1 MISETVKNFFLQL
14 KDVFLNYNFL
24 SDTLDIL
31 VVAIIVYVVIVQMRK
46 TQAIQVVK
54 GIVLVAIMYAVVT
67 ILGMN
72 TSTYLFSKLF
82 SDILIIFVILF
93 SAEIRQALELLGK
106 RRFGNRFS
114 FFEQSEESVNVDM
127 INCVCRACGA
137 MGRNK
142 VGSLI
147 LIQRDTLLGDYMKQ
161 SVPIDAQITFET
173 LCSIFYPKAPL
184 HDGAVILK
192 DGRIVAAR
200 CVVPL
205 KNDREI
211 VENVG
216 TRHRAALEASLN
228 SDAIAVVTSEETGTI
243 SIAVDGQLIRGFTDS
258 QLREEL
264 GKYLLSDS
272 DKKKTPKDLFAKR
285 KKTDTSV
292 GEFSAE
298 NKTESAKEEKK
309 PEKKKKEKEKAKK
322 EKKTEKDEKF
332 SSSENSSPVS
342 EPELNKM
349 TEAAAGEEHASSP
362 EQSAAA
368 ENTAQ
373 TANAKNTAE
382 NAANSENSESSE
394 KGKTEETADG
404 EQTKEESGND

>member
-1 MISETVKNFFLQL
+1 MISETIKNFFLQL
-14 KDVFLNYNFL
+14 KDVFLNYNFF

-31 VVAIIVYVVIVQMRK
+31 VVALIIYVVIVQMRK

-54 GIVLVAIMYAVVT
+54 GIVLVAIMYAVVS

-106 RRFGNRFS
+106 RRFGSRFS
-114 FFEQSEESVNVDM
+114 LFDQSEESVNVDM

-137 MGRNK
+137 MSRNK

-147 LIQRDTLLGDYMKQ
+147 LIQRNTLLGDYMKQ
-161 SVPIDAQITFET
+161 AVPIDAQITFET

-211 VENVG
+211 VENFLIFRTFLFQTFSLYPTVRRCFRYRLFYALQ
-216 TRHRAALEASLN
+216 TDPWVIFSFRCRRADISPAPREA
-228 SDAIAVVTSEETGTI
+228 GC
-243 SIAVDGQLIRGFTDS
+243 R
-258 QLREEL
+258 
-264 GKYLLSDS
+264 
-272 DKKKTPKDLFAKR
+272 
-285 KKTDTSV
+285 
-292 GEFSAE
+292 
-298 NKTESAKEEKK
+298 
-309 PEKKKKEKEKAKK
+309 
-322 EKKTEKDEKF
+322 
-332 SSSENSSPVS
+332 
-342 EPELNKM
+342 
-349 TEAAAGEEHASSP
+349 
-362 EQSAAA
+362 
-368 ENTAQ
+368 
-373 TANAKNTAE
+373 
-382 NAANSENSESSE
+382 
-394 KGKTEETADG
+394 
-404 EQTKEESGND
+404 

>member
-1 MISETVKNFFLQL
+1 MISETIKNFFLQL
-14 KDVFLNYNFL
+14 KDVFLNYNFF

-31 VVAIIVYVVIVQMRK
+31 VVALIIYVVIVQMRK

-54 GIVLVAIMYAVVT
+54 GIVLVALMYAVVS

-106 RRFGNRFS
+106 RRFGSRFS
-114 FFEQSEESVNVDM
+114 LFDQSEESVNVDM

-137 MGRNK
+137 MSRNK

-147 LIQRDTLLGDYMKQ
+147 LIQRNTLLGDYMKQ
-161 SVPIDAQITFET
+161 AVPIDAQITFET

-228 SDAIAVVTSEETGTI
+228 SDAIAIVTSEETGTI

-258 QLREEL
+258 RLREEL
-264 GKYLLSDS
+264 GKYLLGGSE
-272 DKKKTPKDLFAKR
+272 KKKSPKDLFVKHKKADTENIGEQSDKEKKSEKEKSEKPKKAK
-285 KKTDTSV
+285 KGKEKAAEPSPDENISFDSKAASGETSDA
-292 GEFSAE
+292 GSAE
-298 NKTESAKEEKK
+298 EHPSEQAAVADRNAGTDAAETADNAETAEDIQIGEAADGENAKEE
-309 PEKKKKEKEKAKK
+309 
-322 EKKTEKDEKF
+322 
-332 SSSENSSPVS
+332 N
-342 EPELNKM
+342 
-349 TEAAAGEEHASSP
+349 
-362 EQSAAA
+362 
-368 ENTAQ
+368 
-373 TANAKNTAE
+373 
-382 NAANSENSESSE
+382 
-394 KGKTEETADG
+394 
-404 EQTKEESGND
+404 GND